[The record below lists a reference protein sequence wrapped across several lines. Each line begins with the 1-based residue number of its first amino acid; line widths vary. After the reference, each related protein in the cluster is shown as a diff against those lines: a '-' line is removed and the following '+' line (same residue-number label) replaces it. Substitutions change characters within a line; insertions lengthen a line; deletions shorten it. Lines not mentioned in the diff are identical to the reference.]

1 MPATLLSKL
10 DATGF
15 SAGQPK
21 KTPSNVL
28 MAPIML
34 HGERNPE
41 IQPDDEVTCLFDPSS
56 FDGTGKMNV
65 TFGISEATAAALEA
79 AEKAIGAAA
88 NAELHSSVKRK
99 DGYPPSFRTK
109 YTADRIQFQDE
120 GGQPTQAPETL
131 RDLRLKIIVSPR
143 SVYFQT
149 KMAGVI
155 WDLAG
160 VQVLGKAAAKRVTF
174 E

>member
-1 MPATLLSKL
+1 MLLSKL
-10 DATGF
+10 DTTGF

-34 HGERNPE
+34 DGKRNPE
-41 IQPDDEVTCLFDPSS
+41 LQLDDEATCLFDPSS

-65 TFGISEATAAALEA
+65 TFGISEASAAALEA
-79 AEKAIGAAA
+79 AEKAIGVVV
-88 NAELHSSVKRK
+88 NAELHSSVKRR
-99 DGYPPSFRTK
+99 DCYPPSLRTK
-109 YTADRIQFQDE
+109 FTAERVQFVGA
-120 GGQPTQAPETL
+120 GGENIAAPESL
-131 RDLRLKIIVSPR
+131 RELRLKLIVSPR

-155 WDLAG
+155 WDLVG
-160 VQVLGKAAAKRVTF
+160 VQVLGKAAPKRVAF
-174 E
+174 V